1 MIINFTELSSR
12 YDRIVLQILESGL
25 SAAMPDLTM
34 KKIIKNK
41 KILIGKEQ
49 FNLLKYEHVFTIGI
63 GKAADSMTKA
73 VNSLINLDGGIIV
86 APQGQKTLIKT
97 RKFKIFYAGH
107 PLPNG
112 NSIRASKTL
121 IKFLREREKKD
132 FIIFLI
138 SGGASSLVSLPDGIT
153 LNEKKIITNLL
164 LKSGANIDE
173 INCVRKHL
181 SRIKGGRLIEYLI
194 CDAISLVLS
203 DVVGD
208 DLSSIASGITYC
220 DKTTFSD
227 AKRILE
233 KYNLQKF
240 VPRSILKRINLG
252 VCKKIPETPKRPKIK
267 NYIVATN
274 KDCLTAMEK
283 TARRFG
289 LFTKIVYPISGEAR
303 CTAKKLVELIPE
315 KRNSCIIFGGE
326 TTVKVVGSGKGG
338 RNQELVLSALSEIQ
352 KMDRNITIASI
363 GTDGKDGNTDTSGAI
378 ASNSRIYENNIQS
391 YLDCNNSYYF
401 FKKHGGLIF
410 TGTTHTNLM
419 DIGVIL
425 SRQ

>member
-12 YDRIVLQILESGL
+12 YDRVVLQILKSGL
-25 SAAMPDLTM
+25 SVAMPDLAL

-41 KILIGKEQ
+41 KIIVGKEQ
-49 FNLLKYEHVFTIGI
+49 LNLSEYEHIFTIGI
-63 GKAADSMTKA
+63 GKAADSMTKT
-73 VNSLINLDGGIIV
+73 VNSLINLDGGITV
-86 APQGQKTLIKT
+86 TPHAQKTLLKT
-97 RKFKIFYAGH
+97 KKFKTIYAGH

-112 NSIRASKTL
+112 NSIRASKIIL
-121 IKFLREREKKD
+121 KFLREREKKD

-138 SGGASSLVSLPDGIT
+138 SGGASSLVSLPDEIT

-181 SRIKGGRLIEYLI
+181 SRIKGGRLTEYLV

-227 AKRILE
+227 AKHILQ

-240 VPRSILKRINLG
+240 VPRSVLKRINLG
-252 VCKKIPETPKRPKIK
+252 VHRKIPETLKRPKIK
-267 NYIVATN
+267 NYVVAKN
-274 KDCLTAMEK
+274 RDCLSAMEK
-283 TARRFG
+283 TARHFG

-303 CTAKKLVELIPE
+303 YTAKKLVKLIPK
-315 KRNSCIIFGGE
+315 KRNSCVIFGGE

-352 KMDRNITIASI
+352 KMDRTITIASI
-363 GTDGKDGNTDTSGAI
+363 GTDGKDGNTDASGAI
-378 ASNSRIYENNIQS
+378 AGNYGIYENNIQS
-391 YLDCNNSYYF
+391 YLDRNNSYYF

-410 TGTTHTNLM
+410 TGVTHTNLM

-425 SRQ
+425 NK